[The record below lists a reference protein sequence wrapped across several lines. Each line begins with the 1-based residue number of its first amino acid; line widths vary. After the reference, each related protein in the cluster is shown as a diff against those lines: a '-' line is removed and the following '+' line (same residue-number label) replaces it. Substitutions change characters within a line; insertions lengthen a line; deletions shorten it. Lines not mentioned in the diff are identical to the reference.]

1 MWTCWKSSV
10 RPSTDWIP
18 RCQNPAPICL
28 PLPVGS
34 QHFDSSLPLLLGS
47 AELLRHMSAVD
58 AQKKQKTRLQIGL
71 CAKGAG
77 EAQTAWPLEAPGRL
91 QQFVMLTVRQSLCVP
106 AEGAGGLSS
115 SRSYQLDR
123 AKAVPLV

>member
-1 MWTCWKSSV
+1 MRACWKSSV

-18 RCQNPAPICL
+18 RCQTPAPICL

-47 AELLRHMSAVD
+47 VELLRHMSAVV
-58 AQKKQKTRLQIGL
+58 AQKKQKTRLQVGL

-77 EAQTAWPLEAPGRL
+77 EARTVWLLEAPAQQQ

-106 AEGAGGLSS
+106 AEGGGGSSS
-115 SRSYQLDR
+115 SRAYL
-123 AKAVPLV
+123 LVRG